1 MNILIATDGSE
12 YASNALNFVLRF
24 PFPSDSKM
32 TVLSVVA
39 EVPMLPA
46 ELDALNEA
54 QREALHQANKSLVED
69 AEELVASEG
78 KRLREDGWSG
88 EALVRHGNPVDEIL
102 RVAKEIDAD
111 LIVLGS
117 HGIGMAKRFLLGSV
131 SDRVLEYA
139 TCSVLIVKKKP
150 AEAAAAAIAPGTNA
164 PYKIMLAYD
173 NTDVAQACLNQCA
186 SLPLEDNSEIN
197 VVYVMPLITAS
208 RQDVRQHINPIWLQ
222 KKQIMQDELDKAVK
236 KLKWATPNV
245 TTQLRE
251 AENVSHEILTAA
263 EQAGSDL
270 IMFGCKDK
278 GAIRNLLFGSITRR
292 MARYA
297 ECTVW
302 AVRNKNGHG

>member
-12 YASNALNFVLRF
+12 DASNALNFVLRF
-24 PFPSDSKM
+24 PFPDNSKI

-54 QREALHQANKSLVED
+54 QSGALQQANKRLVED
-69 AEELVASEG
+69 AEELVASAG

-88 EALVRHGNPVDEIL
+88 EALVRNGNPVDEIL
-102 RVAKEIDAD
+102 RIAEEIDAD

-139 TCSVLIVKKKP
+139 TCSVLIVKKKSG
-150 AEAAAAAIAPGTNA
+150 EAAVAAIAPGTNA

-173 NTDVAQACLNQCA
+173 NSDVAQECLNQCA

-197 VVYVMPLITAS
+197 VIYVMPMITAY
-208 RQDVRQHINPIWLQ
+208 RQDVRQHINAIWLQ

-302 AVRNKNGHG
+302 AVRKKISD